1 MEMRYSPALEA
12 ELAYR
17 REQVAASRGHRWVRA
32 VAPRRRRPR

>member
-17 REQVAASRGHRWVRA
+17 REQVAVSRGHRWVRP
-32 VAPRRRRPR
+32 VLRRRPR